1 MFHPFCRPAQPAGP
15 IEYLIVGLGNP
26 GRKYETTRHNA
37 GFLAVD
43 RLAERHHAKID
54 RIKFKAVCADAQIA
68 GVRCLLMKP
77 QTFMNNS
84 GEAVRDAAAFYKIP
98 PERVVVLF
106 DDISLPPGRL
116 RVRRKGS
123 DGGHN
128 GIKSILYLL
137 GSDQFPRVKIG
148 VGAKP
153 RPEYDLA
160 DWVLSGFTREEGE
173 ALSKALDAAC
183 DAAELLVQGKTDEA
197 MNHCNG
203 FVADAGREDTK

>member
-1 MFHPFCRPAQPAGP
+1 MFHPFCRPVQPAGP

-77 QTFMNNS
+77 QTFMNLS

-98 PERVVVLF
+98 PQRVVVLF

-123 DGGHN
+123 DGGAQRHQ
-128 GIKSILYLL
+128 KHPLL
-137 GSDQFPRVKIG
+137 VGFGPVSQGEIG

-160 DWVLSGFTREEGE
+160 DWVLSGFTKEEGE

-197 MNHCNG
+197 MNRCNG
-203 FVADAGREDTK
+203 FVAGAGGEDAK